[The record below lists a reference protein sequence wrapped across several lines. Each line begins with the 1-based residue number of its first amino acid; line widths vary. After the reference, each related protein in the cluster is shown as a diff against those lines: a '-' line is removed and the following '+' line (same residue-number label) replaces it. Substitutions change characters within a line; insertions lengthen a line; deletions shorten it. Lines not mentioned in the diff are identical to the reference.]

1 MANEWQLARSCN
13 MGSAMDICAEEDL
26 AVVYSC
32 ATREAGVDASPFS
45 VTEMPVQGGKS
56 VRSFV

>member
-1 MANEWQLARSCN
+1 
-13 MGSAMDICAEEDL
+13 MDICAEGDL

-32 ATREAGVDASPFS
+32 ASREAGVDASPFS